1 MPSGLPDIYNSTCT
15 GFDMLHMVIMIHG
28 PDTCAAVHA
37 EIGEKA
43 RSGMGKLAEAS
54 KKLQVTVQGSW
65 VDAPAHRSYLLVD
78 APSAHAIN
86 ELMIELQFFHWNT
99 IEIHAVTTFEE
110 AMSLAAS

>member
-1 MPSGLPDIYNSTCT
+1 M
-15 GFDMLHMVIMIHG
+15 
-28 PDTCAAVHA
+28 
-37 EIGEKA
+37 
-43 RSGMGKLAEAS
+43 
-54 KKLQVTVQGSW
+54 
-65 VDAPAHRSYLLVD
+65 VD